1 MAIKRKLVK
10 KLSTTG
16 IYLLIYSGTP
26 VGIKKQNQE
35 GVKMQLLKNRI
46 AFSKAS

>member
-10 KLSTTG
+10 KLST

>member
-10 KLSTTG
+10 KLSTF
-16 IYLLIYSGTP
+16 YLLIYSGTP

-46 AFSKAS
+46 AFIKAS